1 MNSTSDDT
9 VAAAQIVA
17 DGLRDAVDSSKQSM
31 AQIESGARL
40 VAEYLARQ
48 AGSVAAEQA
57 RIQEKMKSGS
67 RLAKHRFT
75 V

>member
-1 MNSTSDDT
+1 MNSRTDST
-9 VAAAQIVA
+9 ASAAQIVA

-40 VAEYLARQ
+40 VAQYLTRQ
-48 AGSVAAEQA
+48 AGNVAVEHS

-67 RLAKHRFT
+67 RLTKHRFT